1 MKRNVFGA
9 LMTLVV
15 AFAIA
20 VPVVHAQQTI
30 LSAKVPF
37 DFSVGGKYLPA
48 GTYQIRELDR
58 ETLIANQNGHFNV
71 LGIYSYAGPSK
82 PGESKLVFDKVGDN
96 YFLRQ
101 ICASARDEDLAV
113 PESKREKEMRA
124 MRASNTPATGGVE
137 TVIVALR

>member
-9 LMTLVV
+9 LMTLIV

-20 VPVVHAQQTI
+20 VPVVHAQRTI
-30 LSAKVPF
+30 LRANVPF
-37 DFSVGGKYLPA
+37 DFSVDGKYLPA
-48 GTYQIRELDR
+48 GTYRICELDR
-58 ETLIANQNGHFNV
+58 GTLISNQDGHFNV
-71 LGIYSYAGPSK
+71 LGIYSYGAGPSK
-82 PGESKLVFDKVGDN
+82 PGENKLVFDMVGDH

-101 ICASARDEDLAV
+101 IWTSARAEGLAV

-124 MRASNTPATGGVE
+124 MRASNTHRVE

>member
-9 LMTLVV
+9 LMTLIV

-30 LSAKVPF
+30 MSAKVPF
-37 DFSVGGKYLPA
+37 DFSVNGKYLPA
-48 GTYQIRELDR
+48 GTYQIHELSHA
-58 ETLIANQNGHFNV
+58 TLIANQDGHFNV
-71 LGIYSYAGPSK
+71 LGTYSSAGPSK
-82 PGESKLVFDKVGDN
+82 PGENKLVFDKVGDN

-101 ICASARDEDLAV
+101 IWVSARYDGLAV

-124 MRASNTPATGGVE
+124 MRASNTSATLE
-137 TVIVALR
+137 TVIIALR